1 MLMLKV
7 AATDTVPSFLTHTF
21 DEVSVWFFFC
31 NFFIFIIFF
40 GNIFLTFYKTLL
52 YLQYSTGLSNDTS
65 PTIIY
70 WEHTTDKV

>member
-1 MLMLKV
+1 MV
-7 AATDTVPSFLTHTF
+7 
-21 DEVSVWFFFC
+21 FFFC

-65 PTIIY
+65 LTIIY
-70 WEHTTDKV
+70 WEHTTDKA

>member
-1 MLMLKV
+1 MLMLKM

-21 DEVSVWFFFC
+21 DEVSVCFFFVISLFLL
-31 NFFIFIIFF
+31 FFWQH
-40 GNIFLTFYKTLL
+40 FLTFYKTLL

-65 PTIIY
+65 LTIIY